1 MRLRR
6 RLVVT
11 MVVLVIVALGTTSL
25 VTLDSLHSYLY
36 GRTDQQLE
44 ESQVQV
50 DDYVLHADQI
60 HAPVSA
66 AIISLRVSPLVY
78 VEILGLDG
86 QPVVVRPS
94 GTHSAED
101 PAPRL
106 PAVLPTRP
114 PMTRAELDRMRGSY
128 HPDAASIDVP
138 SVARGGPE
146 YRLQATALPG
156 GTLVVATSLVSVND
170 TLRSLRNVELGISA
184 VVLAVL
190 IALVTLFVSRGLRPL
205 DDMTETA
212 GAIAAG
218 DLTRRV
224 DPEGEKGEIG
234 RLGTALNGMLSQI
247 EAAFVQRTR
256 SEERLRDFLADASH
270 ELRTP
275 LTSIRGYA
283 ELIRKDALDEDG
295 RERALERI
303 ESESARMGRI
313 VENLLAL
320 ARADDAPGVDLAP
333 VDIVPVVA
341 GAVDDARALGEH
353 HRIALEA
360 PAPVVCQADGLLVG
374 QIAQNL
380 LQNAVGHTPPATP
393 IEVEVM
399 VDGGVGVLRVRD
411 HGPGLTSEQADR
423 VFERFY
429 RAAPDNARRGTGLGL
444 TIVAALVNKLGGTV
458 SVDSAPGRGT
468 CFEVRLR
475 LDVGPAVHPAPPS
488 RHDPS
493 PGSAVGPLRSTGPD
507 GTRTGPLPVDGDVAR
522 R

>member
-6 RLVVT
+6 RLVIT

-36 GRTDQQLE
+36 GRTDQELE
-44 ESQVQV
+44 DSQVQV
-50 DDYVLHADQI
+50 DDYVLHADRV
-60 HAPVSA
+60 HVPLSV

-78 VEILGLDG
+78 VEILGPDG

-94 GTHSAED
+94 GNRTDAE

-114 PMTRAELDRMRGSY
+114 PMTRAELDRMHGSY
-128 HPDAASIDVP
+128 HPNGAAIDVP
-138 SVARGGPE
+138 SVARDGPE

-170 TLRSLRNVELGISA
+170 TLRSLRNVEVGISA
-184 VVLAVL
+184 VVLAAL
-190 IALVTLFVSRGLRPL
+190 IALVTVFVSRGLRSL

-224 DPEGEKGEIG
+224 DPEGGKGEIG

-247 EAAFVQRTR
+247 EAAFLQRTR
-256 SEERLRDFLADASH
+256 SEERLREFLADASH

-320 ARADDAPGVDLAP
+320 ARADDAPVVDLLP
-333 VDIVPVVA
+333 VDLVPVVL

-353 HRIALEA
+353 HPIALEA
-360 PAPVVCQADGLLVG
+360 PAPVVCEADALMVG
-374 QIAQNL
+374 QIVHNL
-380 LQNAVGHTPPATP
+380 LQNAVRHTPPTTP
-393 IEVEVM
+393 IEVEVAAES
-399 VDGGVGVLRVRD
+399 GAGVLRVRD
-411 HGPGLTSEQADR
+411 HGPGLTPEQADR

-429 RAAPDNARRGTGLGL
+429 RATPDGARRGTGLGL
-444 TIVAALVNKLGGTV
+444 TIVAALVHLLGGTV
-458 SVDSAPGRGT
+458 SVDSAPGMGA

-475 LDVGPAVHPAPPS
+475 LAPGPVAHAGPAS
-488 RHDPS
+488 RS
-493 PGSAVGPLRSTGPD
+493 GGRPGSDPRPGPSTVSD
-507 GTRTGPLPVDGDVAR
+507 GTRAGPAPVDDRVAGR
-522 R
+522 